1 MWCWVIPGCRAEPC
15 THGSCW
21 PHILGLSKQDYRGG
35 LACEAPILFRL
46 WTSSCVSDSTI
57 KWPIPSSSS
66 VLLQVQLLLHLS
78 DGSALLP
85 LSTIPRNIS
94 IAILHISTVRC
105 WCQLFVSIFSV
116 HDWLID
122 HILQQ
127 LVEGN
132 PEKTAH
138 QISVQYQQVTTQAT
152 NQMWGSTIAILWLVL
167 GLGNPLRSTEMYI

>member
-1 MWCWVIPGCRAEPC
+1 MWSPF
-15 THGSCW
+15 
-21 PHILGLSKQDYRGG
+21 
-35 LACEAPILFRL
+35 LFRV
-46 WTSSCVSDSTI
+46 WTSSCVSGQSQVPALR
-57 KWPIPSSSS
+57 WRAS

-85 LSTIPRNIS
+85 LSTIAPNIS

-167 GLGNPLRSTEMYI
+167 GLGNPLCSTEMYIKCTQPFRLSVYLIPDLSTCSNSQW